1 MPHVQ
6 LHVSQQKQHFLL
18 QKERKM
24 HFMVLLQQPK
34 QQHELQMQPV
44 EQKNLRD
51 VHNARH
57 MRCTIKLPQWH
68 CVLFELQVK
77 QRRSSCITAGGRQ
90 QQQKLQQHRKQQIS
104 IEGSTSTSWTQ
115 RPFRWQLQE
124 GLAIS
129 SVPVAEATA
138 AAPADAGAVDT
149 VAATAA
155 GAPLANATGGLTGLR
170 H

>member
-1 MPHVQ
+1 MAGCSTPQQVDALRQ
-6 LHVSQQKQHFLL
+6 LITHWKSVDHMIPAQQENIDEYTK
-18 QKERKM
+18 
-24 HFMVLLQQPK
+24 
-34 QQHELQMQPV
+34 
-44 EQKNLRD
+44 
-51 VHNARH
+51 
-57 MRCTIKLPQWH
+57 
-68 CVLFELQVK
+68 LFELQVK
-77 QRRSSCITAGGRQ
+77 QRRSSCITAGGLQ

-104 IEGSTSTSWTQ
+104 VEGSTSTSWTQ